1 MNAKDYAIK
10 AQGSFVLPD
19 VCFKVRQLMEDERS
33 SAADFANV
41 ISLDPS
47 MASRLLQIA
56 NSAIYNLR
64 SQVSTISKAVTLVG
78 TQAIYNMML
87 IDVATTAFKHFMT
100 PVIDLKQFWISSIA
114 TGLISKN
121 LALHSGVKDIE
132 RMFVVGLLHNFGGL
146 IVAKVNPAAAEK
158 CMQQS
163 LHCEPTQ
170 AQQAVLGFTYA
181 QVTAEL
187 LKLWQIPE
195 KIIIPIAN
203 YPQADQLQMGKD
215 AKLLYLAHRLALG
228 LQFTETYPIE
238 SELNLNLCQQLKI
251 DPTELEPVVQLA
263 SIEVEKV
270 LLSMR
275 LKLY

>member
-56 NSAIYNLR
+56 NSAIYNFR
-64 SQVSTISKAVTLVG
+64 SQVTTISKAVTLVG

-100 PVIDLKQFWISSIA
+100 PSIDLKQFWISSIS

-121 LALHSGVKDIE
+121 LAFHAGVKDIE
-132 RMFVVGLLHNFGGL
+132 RMFVVGLLHNFGEL
-146 IVAKVNPAAAEK
+146 IVAKINPAVAEK
-158 CMQQS
+158 CNRQS
-163 LHCEPTQ
+163 LEPIE

-187 LKLWQIPE
+187 LKLWKIPE
-195 KIIIPIAN
+195 KILIPIAN
-203 YPQADQLQMGKD
+203 YPQAEQLQVGKD
-215 AKLLYLAHRLALG
+215 AKLLFLAHRLDLG
-228 LQFTETYPIE
+228 LQLSEQYPIT
-238 SELNLNLCQQLKI
+238 SERNLNLCQQLKI
-251 DPTELEPVVQLA
+251 APAELEPAVQLA
-263 SIEVEKV
+263 SMEVDKV

>member
-56 NSAIYNLR
+56 NSAIYNFR
-64 SQVSTISKAVTLVG
+64 SQVTTISKAVTLVG

-100 PVIDLKQFWISSIA
+100 PSIDLKQFWISSIS

-121 LALHSGVKDIE
+121 LAFHAGVKDIE
-132 RMFVVGLLHNFGGL
+132 RMFVVGLLHNFGEL
-146 IVAKVNPAAAEK
+146 IVAKINPTVAEK
-158 CMQQS
+158 CNRQS
-163 LHCEPTQ
+163 LEPIE

-187 LKLWQIPE
+187 LKLWKIPE
-195 KIIIPIAN
+195 KILIPIAN
-203 YPQADQLQMGKD
+203 YPQAEQLQVGKD
-215 AKLLYLAHRLALG
+215 AKLLFLAHRLDLG
-228 LQFTETYPIE
+228 LQLAEQYPIT
-238 SELNLNLCQQLKI
+238 SERNLNLCQQLKI
-251 DPTELEPVVQLA
+251 APAELEPAVQLA
-263 SIEVEKV
+263 SMEVDKV